1 MIYIIYSS
9 SLYFYISIM
18 DYILSNIGPNKV
30 TVNIRDSPYNER
42 SANTKSCVSTTTPKK
57 TAIDLVDMYK
67 RLGRAEEKK
76 DILPNKMED
85 QLLFN
90 LMKLTDPLLSLY
102 NSPKEID
109 AKIIKFKDE
118 LIKNLTNF
126 NGMFKKLLLH
136 KKYKLEEVQEA
147 IHDSTCDFE
156 KRRPLLLYI
165 ARLLDISIMIEFT
178 NDKLPYLIKCGQ
190 KCKILKYDIQE
201 HNMVLNLEDYDVS
214 VKEYHLHQAK
224 MAKYI
229 GEGLKNKM
237 PKYTVKELREVCEDL
252 DISIY
257 TEEEGLK
264 KLCLKPEL
272 FNRISKKIESHNT

>member
-1 MIYIIYSS
+1 
-9 SLYFYISIM
+9 M

-30 TVNIRDSPYNER
+30 TVNIRDSPYYER
-42 SANTKSCVSTTTPKK
+42 SVVKGIGQVSVSRTKVDLLDVYKKLSKGRSDMVVEKPSMLTTPIASSLVK
-57 TAIDLVDMYK
+57 T
-67 RLGRAEEKK
+67 
-76 DILPNKMED
+76 ED

-90 LMKLTDPLLSLY
+90 LMKLADPLLSLY

-109 AKIIKFKDE
+109 NKIAKFRDD

-126 NGMFKKLLLH
+126 HGMFKKLLLH

-147 IHDSTCDFE
+147 INDTSYNFE

-190 KCKILKYDIQE
+190 KCKIIKFNSQE
-201 HNMVLNLEDYDVS
+201 HNMVLDLEDYDAS
-214 VKEYHLHQAK
+214 EKESQLYRAK

-229 GEGLKNKM
+229 GEGLKDKLT
-237 PKYTVKELREVCEDL
+237 KYTVKELRTVCEDL

-257 TEEEGLK
+257 TEEEGQK

-272 FNRISKKIESHNT
+272 FIRILKKIESHNT